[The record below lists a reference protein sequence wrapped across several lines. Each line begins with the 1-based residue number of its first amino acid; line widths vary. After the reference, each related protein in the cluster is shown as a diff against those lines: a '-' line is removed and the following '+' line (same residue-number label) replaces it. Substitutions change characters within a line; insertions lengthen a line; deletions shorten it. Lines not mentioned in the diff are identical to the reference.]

1 VRAAIRGG
9 SSISNQAFCTR
20 EFHAKYIGPQER
32 TNPPQQKNKG
42 KMGGGKIILAFVPRK
57 DIRTAFFW
65 KEKQKK
71 KQKQKH
77 RRVSVAF
84 VFLEIGAIQ
93 VYKVSGD
100 LPLL

>member
-1 VRAAIRGG
+1 LDPRIP
-9 SSISNQAFCTR
+9 R
-20 EFHAKYIGPQER
+20 EVYRSAG
-32 TNPPQQKNKG
+32 TNEPPTTEKQGEKG
-42 KMGGGKIILAFVPRK
+42 EKKIILTFVPRK
-57 DIRTAFFW
+57 DIRTALFW

-71 KQKQKH
+71 KKKKTEKQKH

>member
-1 VRAAIRGG
+1 
-9 SSISNQAFCTR
+9 
-20 EFHAKYIGPQER
+20 
-32 TNPPQQKNKG
+32 
-42 KMGGGKIILAFVPRK
+42 MGGGKIILAFVPRK
-57 DIRTAFFW
+57 DIRTALFLER
-65 KEKQKK
+65 KTKKTKTKK
-71 KQKQKH
+71 KTEKQKH

>member
-1 VRAAIRGG
+1 
-9 SSISNQAFCTR
+9 
-20 EFHAKYIGPQER
+20 
-32 TNPPQQKNKG
+32 
-42 KMGGGKIILAFVPRK
+42 MGGGKIILAFVPRK
-57 DIRTAFFW
+57 DIRTALFLER
-65 KEKQKK
+65 KTKNQKK
-71 KQKQKH
+71 TEKQKH